1 MGLTDS
7 LRRLMGRTDEEERP
21 AYACTTCG
29 REYDS
34 KRTVCTDCNGH
45 VREAPAG

>member
-7 LRRLMGRTDEEERP
+7 IRRLVGGGDEEPGP
-21 AYACTTCG
+21 AYECSTCG
-29 REYDS
+29 REYGT
-34 KRTVCTDCNGH
+34 KRSVCVDCNGH